1 MKMSFFNK
9 GTSVLLAIIL
19 CLSTFLSLGSTSAL
33 AAEEVTDEVVMFS
46 FPRNGDQN
54 YDEYWGNKELHF
66 MNGWFI
72 IEARKVTVYTI
83 GSWSGNVC
91 YCIEP
96 GTSLSV
102 GDAMTSKDEHYR
114 DNYPD
119 KYNKT
124 ISADDIKLFIGRIMQ
139 YGYIGKVT
147 TSWVSQN
154 DEDADKIAHIMAT
167 QTLIWE
173 TVVGERDADFNHVDT
188 GDYDAVKDQVSKSHL
203 LYDRYIAYYNSMEK
217 SVKSHAK
224 IPSFFAK
231 SSSKA
236 QEVELDW
243 NGKNYST
250 TLTDTNNVL
259 GNYTFSANQSGITFS
274 VSGNKLTVTASSAP
288 SKKVSITATK
298 NGSTR
303 KGIVVWSD
311 GVYKPG
317 SGQQDLVTYGVE
329 VNDPVKGYLNIKVS
343 LGSAKIVKTSEDGKV
358 SGISFTI
365 TGNGVK
371 KTVTTGANGEITID
385 NLSPGTYTVTENTAD
400 RYEAQSPKKVTVVS
414 GQTATVSFNNTLK
427 RGDLKIV
434 KTSEDGIVSGVPFVV
449 SGNGITKNV
458 TTDKNGE
465 IKIENLLP
473 GTYTV
478 TEQHKDYYEPQA
490 SKTVTVEYD
499 KTATVSFDNVLKRGD
514 LTVNKTSE
522 DGLTEGIKF
531 RLTGTSDSGVKINVT
546 ATVDSSGKAYF
557 KDILIG
563 SGYLLEEVDTALKY
577 IVPDS
582 QDVEIEWAKVATAEV
597 YNELKRGDLKVIKTS
612 EDNMIE
618 GIKFHLYGTSLSGIK
633 VDEYATTDKNGVAMF
648 EDILIGAR
656 YTVEEVNTAEK
667 YIVPAT
673 QTAEIEW
680 NNVTS
685 KSFENVLKRGD
696 LKVTKTAEDKLVGG
710 LKFHLYGTSLSGKKV
725 DEYATTD
732 KNGVAVFEDI
742 LIGKNYTVE
751 EVDTAIRY
759 VIPDSQSAVIKWN
772 EVTEVKFHNVLK
784 KWRAEAQKLDS
795 ETDDKAQGDAT
806 LEGAV
811 YGVYKD
817 GALIDTYTTD
827 KNGYFIT
834 DYYPC
839 YENVE
844 WTICEVSPS
853 EGYLLDDTVYNPDTD
868 AGHYTVELNTAHLD
882 VYEDIIK
889 GKITIIKH
897 TDDGSTKIETPE
909 VGAMFEV
916 YLKSAGS
923 YEAAETTERD
933 ILTCDEFGYAETI
946 DLPYGVY
953 MVKQIKGWDGR
964 ELLDP
969 FEVFISED
977 GEVYRYLINNANFES
992 YLRVVKT
999 DSTTGKVIPYA
1010 GAAFQLYDPDG
1021 NLISMSYTYP
1031 EFTTIDTFYTTEDG
1045 TLLTP
1050 EKLPYGT
1057 GYSLVEL
1064 FAPYGYVLDSTPI
1077 FFDITEKNSN
1087 DEDGLTVIKVDKKNE
1102 PQMGTITIDKKGEV
1116 FSTVTEKDGIYTPV
1130 YEVKGLEGAVFGVY
1144 AVEDIYTLDGTLRYA
1159 VGEKVATITTSAE
1172 GTATTEPLFLGK
1184 FELREEKVP
1193 YGMVFLEEPI
1203 QVELVYA
1210 GQEVK
1215 ITTTAASAV
1224 NERQKVV
1231 ISLLKQMEKDDTF
1244 GIGLGEEY
1252 KDIQFGLYLAETIT
1266 AADGTEIP
1274 KDALLEII
1282 GIDENGLGVFTTDVP
1297 VGAKLYV
1304 KEYATNSAYQLSDKA
1319 FSVEFTYQDSS
1330 VAMVQIVVNNGE
1342 VIDNAIIR
1350 GSLEGLKVDEENAPV
1365 EKVQFGLF
1373 KADETEFTAENALV
1387 IVESDADGKF
1397 SISGIPFGK
1406 WILKELSCPAHL
1418 VMNTDTFEVN
1428 IAEQDQVVTYTI
1440 VNEIVIGNVEGIKID
1455 DEGKPVAGVVIGLF
1469 ADGTTEF
1476 TAENAIATV
1485 ETGEDGVFK
1494 FENLKYG
1501 KWLIKELSC
1510 SDKYIMCE
1518 DVFEAVIDKGGVVIA
1533 ITVVNKNITGTIRV
1547 VKINSKDHEQKL
1559 SGTVFHIYLDVNG
1572 NGAYDPDIDTY
1583 LDKLLEVETGIYE
1596 LSGLKYNGYFIF
1608 EEQAPEGF
1616 TKDNRYFYFQ
1626 IKADNEVVVVE
1637 NEIGVGFTNE
1647 PIPEPEPEYPDSPQ
1661 TGDNSNIVLWFG
1673 LAIGSLGLLILTL
1686 ILGKKQR
1693 KVN

>member
-1 MKMSFFNK
+1 MKMRFFKK

-19 CLSTFLSLGSTSAL
+19 CLSTFLGFGSTTAF

-54 YDEYWGNKELHF
+54 YNDYWGNKELHF
-66 MNGWFI
+66 MNEWFL
-72 IEARKVTVYTI
+72 IEATKVTVYTI

-96 GTSLSV
+96 GTSLSI
-102 GDAMTSKDEHYR
+102 GDSMTLKDEHYW

-119 KYNKT
+119 TYNKT

-139 YGYIGKVT
+139 YGYTGKVT

-154 DEDADKIAHIMAT
+154 DEDADKLAHIMAT

-173 TVVGERDADFNHVDT
+173 TVVGERDANFNHVDT
-188 GDYDAVKDQVSKSHL
+188 GSYDAVKDQVSKNHL
-203 LYDRYIAYYNSMEK
+203 LYDRYIAHYNSMET
-217 SVKSHAK
+217 SVKNHSK
-224 IPSFFAK
+224 MPSFLAK

-236 QEVELDW
+236 QEVELTW

-250 TLTDTNNVL
+250 TLSDTNNVL

-274 VSGNKLTVTASSAP
+274 VSGNKLTVSANTAP
-288 SKKVSITATK
+288 SGKVSITATK
-298 NGSTR
+298 TGSMR
-303 KGIVVWSD
+303 KGIIVWSD
-311 GVYKPG
+311 GVHKPG
-317 SGQQDLVTYGVE
+317 SGKQDLATYGAE

-365 TGNGVK
+365 IGNGVN

-465 IKIENLLP
+465 IKIEGLLP

-499 KTATVSFDNVLKRGD
+499 KTATVSFDNVLKRGY
-514 LTVNKTSE
+514 LTVTKTSE

-531 RLTGTSDSGVKINVT
+531 RLTGTSDSGVKIDVT
-546 ATVDSSGKAYF
+546 ATVDGSGKAYF
-557 KDILIG
+557 KDILVG

-582 QDVEIEWAKVATAEV
+582 QDVEIEWDKVAAAEV

-612 EDNMIE
+612 EDNFVE
-618 GIKFHLYGTSLSGIK
+618 GMKFRLYGTSLSGEKID
-633 VDEYATTDKNGVAMF
+633 VYA
-648 EDILIGAR
+648 
-656 YTVEEVNTAEK
+656 YTN
-667 YIVPAT
+667 
-673 QTAEIEW
+673 
-680 NNVTS
+680 
-685 KSFENVLKRGD
+685 
-696 LKVTKTAEDKLVGG
+696 
-710 LKFHLYGTSLSGKKV
+710 
-725 DEYATTD
+725 

-742 LIGKNYTVE
+742 LIGENYTVE

-759 VIPDSQSAVIKWN
+759 VIPDSQSAVVKWN

-784 KWRAEAQKLDS
+784 KWRADVFKVDNDLYGGDGEEIGGLILMAFSLVS
-795 ETDDKAQGDAT
+795 DDMVDELGGIYGQSQGDAT

-844 WTICEVSPS
+844 WTIREISPS
-853 EGYLLDDTVYNPDTD
+853 EGYLLDPTVYYPDTN
-868 AGHYTVELNTAHLD
+868 AGLYTVELNTVYLD

-933 ILTCDEFGYAETI
+933 ILTCDGFGYAETI

-953 MVKQIKGWDGR
+953 VVKQIKGWDGR
-964 ELLDP
+964 EMLDP

-1050 EKLPYGT
+1050 EKLPYGK
-1057 GYSLVEL
+1057 GYSLVEV

-1077 FFDITEKNSN
+1077 YFDVTENNSN

-1102 PQMGTITIDKKGEV
+1102 PQMGTITIEKTGEV
-1116 FSTVTEKDGIYTPV
+1116 FSTVTEKDGIYAPV

-1144 AVEDIYTLDGTLRYA
+1144 AIEDIYTLDGTLRYA
-1159 VGEKVATITTSAE
+1159 AGEKVATITTSAD

-1184 FELREEKVP
+1184 FEFREEKVP
-1193 YGMVFLEEPI
+1193 YGMVLLEEPI

-1215 ITTTAASAV
+1215 ITTTAASAM

-1231 ISLLKQMEKDDTF
+1231 ISLLKQLEKDDTF

-1252 KDIQFGLYLAETIT
+1252 KDIQFGLYLAEAIT
-1266 AADGTEIP
+1266 AADGTVIP
-1274 KDALLEII
+1274 KDGLLEII
-1282 GIDENGLGVFTTDVP
+1282 GIDENGMGVFTTDVP
-1297 VGAKLYV
+1297 VDAKLYV
-1304 KEYATNSAYQLSDKA
+1304 KEYTTNSAYQLSDEA

-1330 VAMVQIVVNNGE
+1330 VAMVQIVINNGE

-1350 GSLEGLKVDEENAPV
+1350 GSLKGLKVDEENAPV

-1373 KADETEFTAENALV
+1373 KANETEFTAKNALV

-1397 SISGIPFGK
+1397 SIKDIPFGK
-1406 WILKELSCPAHL
+1406 WLLKELSCPEHL
-1418 VMNTDTFEVN
+1418 VMNSEVYEVN
-1428 IAEQDQVVTYTI
+1428 ITEHGQVVTYTI
-1440 VNEIVIGNVEGIKID
+1440 VNEIITGSIEGLKAD
-1455 DEGKPVAGVVIGLF
+1455 DEGKPVAGIVIGLF

-1518 DVFEAVIDKGGVVIA
+1518 DVFEAVIDKDGVVIA

-1559 SGTVFHIYLDVNG
+1559 SGAEFHIFLDVNG
-1572 NGAYDPDIDTY
+1572 NGAYDPDIDTFF
-1583 LDKLLEVETGIYE
+1583 DKLIEVETGLYE
-1596 LSGLKYNGYFIF
+1596 LTGLKHNGYFIF
-1608 EEQAPEGF
+1608 EKKSPEGF
-1616 TKDNRYFYFQ
+1616 TKDDRYFYFQ
-1626 IKADNEVVVVE
+1626 ISADGETVVVE

-1647 PIPEPEPEYPDSPQ
+1647 PIPTPEPEPEYPDSPQ

-1673 LAIGSLGLLILTL
+1673 LAIGSLVLLILTL

-1693 KVN
+1693 KAN